1 MNVKLLSFSQFSRV
15 FSIALEFLFNLGIF
29 RNKIYIL
36 GFLKLQSGT
45 TGRSTAVMPNYAGN
59 ACNLVIGPRG
69 LPATLPLICE
79 RLLWQQL
86 KYKYS
91 MFYTFSVTNWITR
104 WQSFLAKLTRDN
116 VHKSHIYAVWLLTAP
131 GNTGPHREMTD
142 YFASTTN

>member
-1 MNVKLLSFSQFSRV
+1 MNVKLLSFSQFSRI

-59 ACNLVIGPRG
+59 ACNLVIGPRR

-91 MFYTFSVTNWITR
+91 MFHTFSVTN
-104 WQSFLAKLTRDN
+104 
-116 VHKSHIYAVWLLTAP
+116 
-131 GNTGPHREMTD
+131 
-142 YFASTTN
+142 